1 MKITETTLVVAL
13 ALGMTGVAYAAKGDA
28 KAGEEKAAA
37 CMGCHG
43 ADGNSEVPSFPSLAG
58 QYAAYTAKQVMDFI
72 KETRT
77 DETMAPMAA
86 AAGEYQDALDIGAYF
101 EKQKLAKGTPG
112 PNAAK
117 GKQVYA
123 QYNCASCHGE
133 SGKGKGMAMFPVINS
148 QHKDYLVKTL
158 TDFKTGDRK
167 NDATTMMSAIA
178 KKMSE
183 AEIDAVADYLT
194 GE

>member
-1 MKITETTLVVAL
+1 MKIIKTTLAVAL
-13 ALGMTGVAYAAKGDA
+13 AFGITGVAYAAKGDA

-43 ADGNSEVPSFPSLAG
+43 ADGNSEVPNFPKLAG
-58 QYAAYTAKQVMDFI
+58 QYAAYIAKQVVDFT

-101 EKQKLAKGTPG
+101 EKQKLAKGTAG
-112 PNAAK
+112 PNATK
-117 GKQVYA
+117 GKQVFA
-123 QYNCASCHGE
+123 DYNCASCHGE
-133 SGKGKGMAMFPVINS
+133 SGKGKGMAMFPVLSS

-158 TDFKTGDRK
+158 TDFKSGSRK

-178 KKMSE
+178 KKMSD
-183 AEIDAVADYLT
+183 AEIDAVADYLS